1 MIKEQQIYPKCLEL
15 CNISS
20 LWKKKGSRNEFDHY
34 RGIFRVTIF
43 RSILDRLIYN
53 DEIGNIDKHLIDCNV
68 GARKHRNIRDNIFVM
83 NAIKNTISKE
93 KKETVDFQ
101 IYDIEK
107 CFDKLWLHE
116 VINCLYEAGLRN
128 DKLPLLFLENV
139 NAQVAVKSNEELSRR
154 IDIKELIMQGSVW
167 GSISCVVLMEKMGKL
182 AYKTPEILYYY
193 KNLVGIPPLQM
204 VDDVLGI
211 QRCSAKSSQLNSMIN
226 TFMDL
231 EKLKL
236 SKTKCHNIHI
246 GNQKQECPTLLID
259 GVKMDNSKQEIYLG
273 DVIDDS
279 GKAKINIE
287 KRKGKGLGAVNEILV
302 ITNEVPLAHW
312 KLVAGLRLRQAMLI
326 NGIMHNSETW
336 HDIDDKDIIPWEKV
350 DEALLRGLLS
360 AQAKTPIEALYLE
373 TNSLPIRFILKIRR
387 IMYLQNILRKDET
400 EMIRKIYETQKINPS
415 PGDFYKIVT
424 KDMTDVGLMLSENEI
439 SRMSKDRFKN
449 IVKTKVRSSAFQYL
463 LGLKQTH
470 SKMSGI
476 TYRKYQL
483 QEYLI
488 SPMFNNENRNLLFRL
503 RTRTVSGVR
512 DDFKGVYPD
521 TSCPL
526 GCGDTDTLRNIL
538 TCKPVISQH
547 KSSEISRGNICYEDI
562 FSEDILK
569 QKQVT
574 ELYRQLLHIRSEMLS
589 QPVATTG
596 PMHSSNTLQS
606 ISFDVAYGN

>member
-1 MIKEQQIYPKCLEL
+1 M
-15 CNISS
+15 
-20 LWKKKGSRNEFDHY
+20 
-34 RGIFRVTIF
+34 
-43 RSILDRLIYN
+43 
-53 DEIGNIDKHLIDCNV
+53 
-68 GARKHRNIRDNIFVM
+68 
-83 NAIKNTISKE
+83 
-93 KKETVDFQ
+93 
-101 IYDIEK
+101 
-107 CFDKLWLHE
+107 
-116 VINCLYEAGLRN
+116 
-128 DKLPLLFLENV
+128 
-139 NAQVAVKSNEELSRR
+139 
-154 IDIKELIMQGSVW
+154 
-167 GSISCVVLMEKMGKL
+167 VLMEKMGKL
-182 AYKTPEILYYY
+182 AYKNPEILYYY

-287 KRKGKGLGAVNEILV
+287 KRKVKGLGAVNDILV

-312 KLVAGLRLRQAMLI
+312 KIVAGLRLRQAMLI

-350 DEALLRGLLS
+350 DEALLRGLVS

-373 TNSLPIRFILKIRR
+373 TNSLSIRFILKIRR

-439 SRMSKDRFKN
+439 SRMSKDRCKN
-449 IVKTKVRSSAFQYL
+449 IVKTKVRSSAFHYL

-512 DDFKGVYPD
+512 NDFKGVYPD

-547 KSSEISRGNICYEDI
+547 K
-562 FSEDILK
+562 
-569 QKQVT
+569 
-574 ELYRQLLHIRSEMLS
+574 
-589 QPVATTG
+589 
-596 PMHSSNTLQS
+596 
-606 ISFDVAYGN
+606 